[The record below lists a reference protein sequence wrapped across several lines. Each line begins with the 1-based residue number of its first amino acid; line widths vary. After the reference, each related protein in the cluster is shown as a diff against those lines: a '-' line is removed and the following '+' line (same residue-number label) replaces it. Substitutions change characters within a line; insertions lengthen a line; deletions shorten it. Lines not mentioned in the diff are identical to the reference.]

1 MPRCSAVL
9 IAFNEQSRIE
19 DAVRSVR
26 PFVDEVLVLDG
37 GSTDRTRDLAITAG
51 AKVLEHPFDGFIS
64 QKQRA
69 TGLAQHDLVFSLDA
83 DERIDEELGLALQAV
98 SNGSDDSGLA
108 AWQVRRRNFLDGRA
122 LRASGWYPDARLRLF
137 DRRKA
142 RWTGAEPHDSL
153 EASGPVGELPG
164 HLLHDPERSTEQFR
178 RGSLLHAQRRARS
191 LAASARVLYPWTAWL
206 HALGHYLRKVL
217 LAHAWRDGRRG
228 WTIAW
233 VGASGVHRKYSLA
246 AKMRRKGPE

>member
-9 IAFNEQSRIE
+9 IALNEQSRIE
-19 DAVRSVR
+19 DAVSSVR

-37 GSTDRTRDLAITAG
+37 GSTDSTRVLAAAAG

-69 TGLAQHDLVFSLDA
+69 TGLAQYDLVFALDA
-83 DERIDEELGLALQAV
+83 DERVDEELGHALQAACAAA
-98 SNGSDDSGLA
+98 GDAGLA

-137 DRRKA
+137 DRRQA
-142 RWTGAEPHDSL
+142 RWSGAEPHDVV
-153 EASGPVGELPG
+153 EASGAVGQLPG
-164 HLLHDPERSTEQFR
+164 HLLHDPQRSTEEFR
-178 RGSLLHAQRRARS
+178 QGSLLHAQRRANS
-191 LAASARVLYPWTAWL
+191 LARSSRALYPWTPWL

-233 VGASGVHRKYSLA
+233 VGALGVFAKYSLA
-246 AKMRRKGPE
+246 AELRREVPE